1 MSLEAVIGGANI
13 LERELA
19 RLVPLAELEELSLHR
34 AHGRTAHFTK
44 DSAGLRQDELRF
56 EKYNA
61 ACDRADFGLAQ
72 VERDTELGAYLFD
85 SFEAILQIV
94 NILVNQIAIVHIPAV
109 ALNAKLFLDN
119 MVELVRKHEG
129 RILRDLT
136 AETIPDRAEVLEE
149 VIRELSGLRVVNTTG
164 ELVLD
169 GPVLR
174 RAEVILEVEDENTAF
189 ETVLAE
195 MSLQVAVETV
205 HCEVDALALDACG
218 IVINKRRLKN
228 LCDNLVAEISLNGAL
243 CDMDAANM
251 TPFSAIVNVKLIEA
265 SAFICSSHQ
274 LGMGPRG
281 IRDDVHS
288 VALRRAF
295 PVDILAAYLS
305 CLKQAAK
312 REGLLKAAASNA
324 AGEPFG
330 LPPLTAAL
338 IPKLVP
344 LFACHRLDCLLRT
357 VVFIEHV
364 L

>member
-1 MSLEAVIGGANI
+1 MSLKAVIGGANI

-19 RLVPLAELEELSLHR
+19 GLVPLAELEELSLHR
-34 AHGRTAHFTK
+34 AHGRTAHFAK

-56 EKYNA
+56 EEYNA

-72 VERDTELGAYLFD
+72 VERDTQLGADLFD
-85 SFEAILQIV
+85 SLEAILQIV
-94 NILVNQIAIVHIPAV
+94 NILVNQIAVVHIAAV
-109 ALNAKLFLDN
+109 ALDLKLFFDN
-119 MVELVRKHEG
+119 VVELVRKHEG

-136 AETIPDRAEVLEE
+136 AETVPDRTEVLEE

-174 RAEVILEVEDENTAF
+174 RAEVVLEVEDENTAF

-205 HCEVDALALDACG
+205 HCEVNALALDACG

-243 CDMDAANM
+243 CNMDAANM
-251 TPFSAIVNVKLIEA
+251 TPFSAIVNVKLVKA
-265 SAFICSSHQ
+265 SAFIRSSHQ

-295 PVDILAAYLS
+295 PVDILAAGLP
-305 CLKQAAK
+305 CLK
-312 REGLLKAAASNA
+312 
-324 AGEPFG
+324 
-330 LPPLTAAL
+330 
-338 IPKLVP
+338 
-344 LFACHRLDCLLRT
+344 
-357 VVFIEHV
+357 
-364 L
+364 

>member
-34 AHGRTAHFTK
+34 VHGRTTHFAK
-44 DSAGLRQDELRF
+44 DPAGLREHELRF
-56 EKYNA
+56 EEYNA

-72 VERDTELGAYLFD
+72 VERDTQLGADLFD
-85 SFEAILQIV
+85 SLEAILQIV
-94 NILVNQIAIVHIPAV
+94 NILVNQIAVVHIAAV
-109 ALNAKLFLDN
+109 ALDLKLFFDN
-119 MVELVRKHEG
+119 VVELVRKHEG

-164 ELVLD
+164 EFVLD

-195 MSLQVAVETV
+195 MSLQVAVKTV
-205 HCEVDALALDACG
+205 HCEVDAFTFDARG
-218 IVINKRRLKN
+218 VVIDKSWLKN

-243 CDMDAANM
+243 CNMDAADM
-251 TPFSAIVNVKLIEA
+251 APFSTIVNVKLVKA
-265 SAFICSSHQ
+265 SAFIRSSHQ

-295 PVDILAAYLS
+295 PVDILAAGLP
-305 CLKQAAK
+305 CLK
-312 REGLLKAAASNA
+312 
-324 AGEPFG
+324 
-330 LPPLTAAL
+330 
-338 IPKLVP
+338 
-344 LFACHRLDCLLRT
+344 
-357 VVFIEHV
+357 
-364 L
+364 

>member
-19 RLVPLAELEELSLHR
+19 GLVPLAELEELSLHR
-34 AHGRTAHFTK
+34 AHGRTAHFAK
-44 DSAGLRQDELRF
+44 DSPSLRQDELRF
-56 EKYNA
+56 EEYNA

-72 VERDTELGAYLFD
+72 VERDTQLGTDLFD
-85 SFEAILQIV
+85 SLEAILQIV
-94 NILVNQIAIVHIPAV
+94 NILVNQIAVVHIAAV
-109 ALNAKLFLDN
+109 ALDLKLFFDN
-119 MVELVRKHEG
+119 VVELVRKHEG

-136 AETIPDRAEVLEE
+136 AETVPDWAEVLEE

-164 ELVLD
+164 ELALD

-174 RAEVILEVEDENTAF
+174 RAKVILEVEDENTAF

-195 MSLQVAVETV
+195 MSLQVAVKTV
-205 HCEVDALALDACG
+205 HREVDAFTFDARG

-243 CDMDAANM
+243 CDMDAADM
-251 TPFSAIVNVKLIEA
+251 TPFSAIVNVKLVKA
-265 SAFICSSHQ
+265 SAFIRSSHQ

-295 PVDILAAYLS
+295 PVDILAAGLP
-305 CLKQAAK
+305 CLK
-312 REGLLKAAASNA
+312 
-324 AGEPFG
+324 
-330 LPPLTAAL
+330 
-338 IPKLVP
+338 
-344 LFACHRLDCLLRT
+344 
-357 VVFIEHV
+357 
-364 L
+364 

>member
-19 RLVPLAELEELSLHR
+19 GLVPLAELEELSLHR
-34 AHGRTAHFTK
+34 AHGRTAHFAK

-56 EKYNA
+56 EEYNA

-72 VERDTELGAYLFD
+72 VERDTQLGADLFD
-85 SFEAILQIV
+85 SLEAILQIV
-94 NILVNQIAIVHIPAV
+94 NILVNQIAVVHIAAV
-109 ALNAKLFLDN
+109 ALDLKLFFDN
-119 MVELVRKHEG
+119 VVELVRKHEG

-174 RAEVILEVEDENTAF
+174 RAEVVLEVEDENTAF

-195 MSLQVAVETV
+195 MPLQMAIETV
-205 HCEVDALALDACG
+205 HCEVNALALDACG

-243 CDMDAANM
+243 CNMDAADM
-251 TPFSAIVNVKLIEA
+251 APFSTIVNVKLVKA
-265 SAFICSSHQ
+265 SAFIRSSHQ

-295 PVDILAAYLS
+295 PVDILAAGLP
-305 CLKQAAK
+305 CLK
-312 REGLLKAAASNA
+312 
-324 AGEPFG
+324 
-330 LPPLTAAL
+330 
-338 IPKLVP
+338 
-344 LFACHRLDCLLRT
+344 
-357 VVFIEHV
+357 
-364 L
+364 

>member
-1 MSLEAVIGGANI
+1 MSLKAIIGGANI

-19 RLVPLAELEELSLHR
+19 GLVPLAELEELSLHR
-34 AHGRTAHFTK
+34 AHGRTAHFAK

-56 EKYNA
+56 EKYDA
-61 ACDRADFGLAQ
+61 TGERANLRFAQ

-94 NILVNQIAIVHIPAV
+94 NILVNQIAVVHIAAI

-136 AETIPDRAEVLEE
+136 AKAVPDRAEVLEE
-149 VIRELSGLRVVNTTG
+149 VIRELSGLRVVNTTS

-174 RAEVILEVEDENTAF
+174 RAEVVLEVEDENTAF
-189 ETVLAE
+189 KTVLAE
-195 MSLQVAVETV
+195 MPLQVAVETV
-205 HCEVDALALDACG
+205 HCEVNALALDACG

-251 TPFSAIVNVKLIEA
+251 TPFSAIVNVKLVEA
-265 SAFICSSHQ
+265 SALICSSHQ
-274 LGMGPRG
+274 LRMGLCG
-281 IRDDVHS
+281 VRDDVHS

-295 PVDILAAYLS
+295 PVDIFAAGLP
-305 CLKQAAK
+305 CLK
-312 REGLLKAAASNA
+312 
-324 AGEPFG
+324 
-330 LPPLTAAL
+330 
-338 IPKLVP
+338 
-344 LFACHRLDCLLRT
+344 
-357 VVFIEHV
+357 
-364 L
+364 